1 MFTINIKFVLKD
13 LQSQHL
19 TKKLWLA
26 CGDCRNH
33 LQGFKTCCR
42 HFIDF
47 IFANKTWFTQI
58 IIVIIRYQKH
68 AAAISWNTFGCSAVR
83 FMATI
88 AEKDPFWGQ
97 NAVFLPE
104 MYRMVSYS
112 IVWCTGCISQDTYL
126 LYIFA
131 NKMRI
136 LKIRRLWSCLGMG
149 VIEDILGISQPSKVL
164 SAIHICVAL
173 RGTKCFEIWWNN
185 RVIVWLKHHKNYE
198 CCHS

>member
-83 FMATI
+83 FMAPI
-88 AEKDPFWGQ
+88 AQKDPFWGQ
-97 NAVFLPE
+97 NAVFFCLKCIAW
-104 MYRMVSYS
+104 YLTVLYGARAVSRKTPIYF
-112 IVWCTGCISQDTYL
+112 TYL
-126 LYIFA
+126 QIKWEFWKY
-131 NKMRI
+131 
-136 LKIRRLWSCLGMG
+136 G
-149 VIEDILGISQPSKVL
+149 VCG
-164 SAIHICVAL
+164 VAWEL
-173 RGTKCFEIWWNN
+173 E
-185 RVIVWLKHHKNYE
+185 WLKTF
-198 CCHS
+198 